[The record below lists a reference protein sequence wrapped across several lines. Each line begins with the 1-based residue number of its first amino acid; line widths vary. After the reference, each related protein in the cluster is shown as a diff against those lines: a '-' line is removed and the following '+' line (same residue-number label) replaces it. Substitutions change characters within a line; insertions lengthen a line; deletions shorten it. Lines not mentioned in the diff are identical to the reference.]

1 MGILKEIKALNDE
14 FNLFV
19 NNATKVLKE
28 NNTEEIIEVKEDLS
42 RLIESMIE
50 LSDELDRILEL

>member
-1 MGILKEIKALNDE
+1 MKILKEIKTLNDE

-19 NNATKVLKE
+19 NNATKVLKK
-28 NNTEEIIEVKEDLS
+28 NNTEEIIELKEDLS